1 MPNQRSPNQTLIAF
15 ALHRELLKAMDEACD
30 QSGEDRS
37 TFIRMALVAKIQEFN
52 QPVQPEW
59 VKAQVRAPGEHRYV
73 SPDSVVRPF
82 AGRTAAE
89 PAKAAAGK
97 KRPVAVPVKKAK
109 APASKH

>member
-1 MPNQRSPNQTLIAF
+1 
-15 ALHRELLKAMDEACD
+15 
-30 QSGEDRS
+30 
-37 TFIRMALVAKIQEFN
+37 MALVAKIQEFN